1 MKEYI
6 AKSLSEYISIV
17 SKITEE
23 ECGTAWFRGHQ
34 MSHYKLI
41 PSVLRNII
49 PLTDARGN
57 SLRGDERISSSG
69 GEMTGIN
76 PERLLNEFKRRAV
89 HLVDERPQNDF
100 EWLFIMQHYGVKTRL
115 LDWTTNALVALYF
128 AVDESQDCTSQELA
142 TLDDDEITFD
152 TIQDS
157 KPAAVFAMNPNKF
170 NEESTTCSR
179 PIDLS
184 NEFKQWEHYTRP
196 TEHDGAMLPICVLA
210 PNSSSRIRAQSG
222 VFTLH
227 GSMTKPLESYYPI
240 QKILHKIY
248 IPLESQCKMKKDLEI
263 LGITNS
269 FIYQDLDSLS
279 HDIMKEEY
287 KRFDNERR
295 DYLRSLDEQT

>member
-1 MKEYI
+1 MKKYI

-23 ECGTAWFRGHQ
+23 ECGIAWFRGHQ
-34 MSHYKLI
+34 MSHYQLT
-41 PSVLRNII
+41 PSVLRDII

-57 SLRGDERISSSG
+57 SLKGNERLNSSG
-69 GEMTGIN
+69 CQMTGIN

-128 AVDESQDCTSQELA
+128 AVDQSQDCSSQELSENGE
-142 TLDDDEITFD
+142 DDITINNVDE
-152 TIQDS
+152 QKS
-157 KPAAVFAMNPNKF
+157 ASVFVMNPNKF
-170 NEESTTCSR
+170 NEQSTTCSR

-184 NEFKQWEHYTRP
+184 NEFTQWEHYTRP
-196 TEHDGAMLPICVLA
+196 TEHPGATLPICVLA
-210 PNSSSRIRAQSG
+210 PSSSSRIRAQSG

-227 GSMTKPLESYYPI
+227 GSMTTPLESYYPI
-240 QKILHKIY
+240 QEILHKIY
-248 IPLESQCKMKKDLEI
+248 IPLEFSGKIQRDLEI
-263 LGITNS
+263 LGITKF

-279 HDIMKEEY
+279 HDIMKEEC
-287 KRFDNERR
+287 KRFNNERK
-295 DYLRSLDEQT
+295 DYLLSFES